1 MNRTS
6 QGQHHTSLVGQLKRS
21 RLIVASLIASIFIFS
36 IPVSIIASPSQHNLD
51 VQKGALQEELTSI
64 LISMVNQQTG
74 LRRYITTANSAFL
87 QPFTNGRPQYLLAEQ
102 RLASHAQG
110 SDFKET
116 ARALAQVDER
126 ANAWYSTYAQVQLQ
140 NMQSGQLETARAP
153 STNAFGKAL
162 FDQCRA
168 AVAHLQDAL
177 GQDLTTIESRLRI
190 LGWVI
195 FVAVV
200 FLAVLSVIVL
210 WRTLSRFLK
219 ALRAQLNFLMS
230 ATTLLGSGDLSA
242 RVQELAYDELNHLGQ
257 TFNTMAQDLEGTT
270 GKVLQQRDEVLVL
283 NEALEVANRAR
294 NQFLANMSH
303 ELRTPLNAI
312 IGFTELIYDEEVGPL
327 SEEQKEYLGDIL
339 SSARHL
345 LQLITDVLDLAKI
358 EAGKMTFQPEPVE
371 LEELVGEVR
380 NILRPLT
387 VTKRLHMEMEIA
399 ALPGGVMLDP
409 AKLKQVLYN
418 YLSNAIKFTPEEGQ
432 VTIRLRAEGEDAF
445 RLEVEDSGIGI
456 QPEDLGRLFVEFQQ
470 LDAGLTKQYQGTGLG
485 LALSRRIVEAQGGKV
500 GVHSIP
506 GQGSTFFA
514 ILPRIATVMVER
526 EDEEDVAKPM
536 LLQPER
542 PDAPSV
548 LIVEDEPRDRRQLIQ
563 AFTQAGYN
571 VEVAATGTQ
580 AIAQCRQH
588 SFDMITLDLLLPDL
602 SGWEVL
608 RAIRGEGPNREVP
621 VSVVTLVTEKEVGL
635 GFPIQDVLN
644 KPVTLEQVFSSLERV
659 KKSPPV
665 V

>member
-1 MNRTS
+1 MPTTEQPILDLAWSRLVATCLINLH
-6 QGQHHTSLVGQLKRS
+6 GQILQANPAFLDLVG
-21 RLIVASLIASIFIFS
+21 AT
-36 IPVSIIASPSQHNLD
+36 
-51 VQKGALQEELTSI
+51 QEDL
-64 LISMVNQQTG
+64 QTG
-74 LRRYITTANSAFL
+74 LSIHEFLNMPQRSPQDEQEPQVLQLGRWTATFERELLRRDGSRLPVLVEFSSLENASDCYIA
-87 QPFTNGRPQYLLAEQ
+87 
-102 RLASHAQG
+102 RLVDLVEHQHAQ
-110 SDFKET
+110 
-116 ARALAQVDER
+116 RYALH
-126 ANAWYSTYAQVQLQ
+126 S
-140 NMQSGQLETARAP
+140 
-153 STNAFGKAL
+153 
-162 FDQCRA
+162 A
-168 AVAHLQDAL
+168 AI
-177 GQDLTTIESRLRI
+177 IESSDDAIIGKDLDGIIVSWNRGAERLYGYR
-190 LGWVI
+190 
-195 FVAVV
+195 AQEVV
-200 FLAVLSVIVL
+200 GQPISLLMPPERSDEFSGLMSRLKRGETLEQYDTVRLTKDGRRVPVSVSISPIHESNGAIIGASSIA
-210 WRTLSRFLK
+210 RDITDRRRMEDLSRKNEDLVQQYR
-219 ALRAQLNFLMS
+219 RAQ
-230 ATTLLGSGDLSA
+230 
-242 RVQELAYDELNHLGQ
+242 EI
-257 TFNTMAQDLEGTT
+257 
-270 GKVLQQRDEVLVL
+270 
-283 NEALEVANRAR
+283 NRLKSD
-294 NQFLANMSH
+294 FLANMSH

-327 SEEQKEYLGDIL
+327 SKEQKEYLGDIL
-339 SSARHL
+339 SSAQHL

-358 EAGKMTFQPEPVE
+358 EAGKMTFLPEPVE

-380 NILRPLT
+380 NILRPLAA
-387 VTKRLHMEMEIA
+387 TKRLHMEMEIDA
-399 ALPGGVMLDP
+399 RLGEVMLDP

-485 LALSRRIVEAQGGKV
+485 LALTRRIVEAQGGRI

-514 ILPRIATVMVER
+514 ILPRIVTVMVEH
-526 EDEEDVAKPM
+526 DEEEDIAEPM
-536 LLQPER
+536 FSLPER

-580 AIAQCRQH
+580 ALAQCRQR
-588 SFDMITLDLLLPDL
+588 SFDVITLDLLLPDL

-621 VSVVTLVTEKEVGL
+621 VIVVTLVAEKEVGL

-644 KPVTLEQVFSSLERV
+644 KPVTLEQVFSSLERL
-659 KKSPPV
+659 KMSPLQ
-665 V
+665 

>member
-1 MNRTS
+1 MCRLWVERKKMIRTS
-6 QGQHHTSLVGQLKRS
+6 QRQHHTSLVGQLKHA
-21 RLIVASLIASIFIFS
+21 RLIVTSLIASIFIFS

-102 RLASHAQG
+102 RLASQAHG

-116 ARALAQVDER
+116 ARALVQVDER

-140 NMQSGQLETARAP
+140 NMQSGQLETARAA

-162 FDQCRA
+162 FDQFRA
-168 AVAHLQDAL
+168 AVAHLQDVL
-177 GQDLTTIESRLRI
+177 RQDLTTIEFRLRI

-195 FVAVV
+195 FVGVV
-200 FLAVLSVIVL
+200 LLAVLAVIVL
-210 WRTLSRFLK
+210 WRTLSQFLK

-270 GKVLQQRDEVLVL
+270 GKVLQQRDEVLAL

-312 IGFTELIYDEEVGPL
+312 IGFTELIYDEEVGPI
-327 SEEQKEYLGDIL
+327 SEEQKEYLGDTL
-339 SSARHL
+339 SSSRHL

-358 EAGKMTFQPEPVE
+358 EAGKMTFLPEPVG
-371 LEELVGEVR
+371 LDELVGEVR
-380 NILRPLT
+380 DILRPLT
-387 VTKRLHMEMEIA
+387 SGNRLHMEVEIDSR
-399 ALPGGVMLDP
+399 LGGITVDP

-432 VTIRLRAEGEDAF
+432 VTIRLRGEGEDAF

-514 ILPRIATVMVER
+514 TLPRIATVMVER
-526 EDEEDVAKPM
+526 DEEQD
-536 LLQPER
+536 
-542 PDAPSV
+542 
-548 LIVEDEPRDRRQLIQ
+548 
-563 AFTQAGYN
+563 
-571 VEVAATGTQ
+571 
-580 AIAQCRQH
+580 
-588 SFDMITLDLLLPDL
+588 
-602 SGWEVL
+602 
-608 RAIRGEGPNREVP
+608 
-621 VSVVTLVTEKEVGL
+621 VTEQML
-635 GFPIQDVLN
+635 VL
-644 KPVTLEQVFSSLERV
+644 PSRRGA
-659 KKSPPV
+659 PPAAWPPPRTIWRL
-665 V
+665 